1 MYMKRLK
8 ITESQLQ
15 RLLETEETRKI
26 SLHDVVEELKSS
38 FNCGA
43 NHSGASIKGLVSEMM
58 RDYGFED
65 VVVNFL
71 KRDGNKN
78 MVYIVYTEDTILT
91 ITTES
96 GIDANEKPC
105 LSIIDVDLYDK
116 LTQ

>member
-1 MYMKRLK
+1 MKRLK

-15 RLLETEETRKI
+15 RLLQTEETGKL
-26 SLHDVVEELKSS
+26 SLSTVVEELKTS

-71 KRDGNKN
+71 KRDSNKN
-78 MVYIVYTEDTILT
+78 MVYVVYTKETILT

-96 GIDANEKPC
+96 GIDANDKPC
-105 LSIIDVDLYDK
+105 LSVIDVDLYNK